1 MKNYIF
7 VSDFDGTMTDR
18 DFYLIVMDKY
28 RRDWPKLNAQWHND
42 QITTFEFLAAVFA
55 SIGMEEEQI
64 IKDIV
69 SIDFDDAVLPLVNR
83 VKETGGDFAVLSAG
97 ADYYIKKVLSHH
109 GVEDVTVFSN
119 KGVYENKSIKMT
131 ADEQSPFYSRLYGID
146 KGAVIREL
154 KKEYK
159 KVYFAG
165 DSSPDVPAALGAD
178 VSFARRELARLLAKE
193 NKDFVPYT
201 SFATIMKYLFNM

>member
-1 MKNYIF
+1 MKDYIF
-7 VSDFDGTMTDR
+7 VSDFDGTMTER

-28 RRDWPKLNAQWHND
+28 QRDWPKLSAQWHND
-42 QITTFEFLAAVFA
+42 EITTFEFLAAVFA
-55 SIGMEEEQI
+55 SIDMEEEQV
-64 IKDIV
+64 IKDIL
-69 SIDFDDAVLPLVNR
+69 SIKFDAGVLPFVDQ
-83 VKETGGDFAVLSAG
+83 VKATGGDFAVLSAG

-109 GVEDVTVFSN
+109 GVEDVIVLSN
-119 KGVYENKSIKMT
+119 KGVYETKGIKMT

-154 KKEYK
+154 KKDYK

-178 VSFARRELARLLAKE
+178 VAFARKELARILAKD
-193 NKDFVPYT
+193 NKEFIPYT
-201 SFATIMKYLFNM
+201 SFAAIMKHLFNM